1 MTKIVQVHARE
12 ILDSRGLP
20 TLEAEV
26 VLENGI
32 VGRAAVPSGAS
43 TGAHEAC
50 ELRDGDSSRYNGK
63 GVLTAVN
70 NVNSEIAQYLIGKSV
85 ESQRV
90 VDLGLIELD
99 GTPNKTRLGANAILG
114 ASLAVSC
121 ARAANQGKSLVFT
134 LETGLDPHVMPV
146 PMLNVLNGGEHA
158 INNIDFQEF
167 MIIPV
172 GASTFS
178 EALQWGSE
186 VYQSL
191 KSLLASQGLSTGL
204 GDEGGFAPDIDTPH
218 DVLAI
223 LTNAIDKTGLR
234 VGHDIAFALDVA
246 STEFFREGMYDLRG
260 LGKRFSSEEFV
271 DYLAALCDE
280 FSIISIEDGL
290 AEDDWDGWQVLTSKL
305 GSRVQLVGDDLFV
318 TNESRLAMGIEQ
330 KVANAILI
338 KLNQI
343 GTLTE
348 TLDVM
353 KLARENNYTCVV
365 SHRSGETDDAT
376 IADLAVAT
384 NAGQIKTGAPARM
397 DRVAK
402 YNQLLRIEEMLGS
415 AAQYPGINAF
425 TRSSL

>member
-1 MTKIVQVHARE
+1 MTKIVQIHARE

-50 ELRDGDSSRYNGK
+50 ELRDGDNSRYNGK

-70 NVNSEIAQYLIGKSV
+70 NVNTEIAQYLIGKSV
-85 ESQRV
+85 DDQRV
-90 VDLGLIELD
+90 IDLGLIELD

-114 ASLAVSC
+114 ASLAVAY
-121 ARAANQGKSLVFT
+121 ARATDQGKSLVFA

-172 GASTFS
+172 GASSFS

-246 STEFFREGMYDLRG
+246 STEFFREGTYDLRG

-271 DYLAALCDE
+271 DYLAVLCDE

-290 AEDDWDGWQVLTSKL
+290 AEDDWDGWQSLTSKL

-353 KLARENNYTCVV
+353 KLARENNYRCVV
-365 SHRSGETDDAT
+365 SHRSGETDDTT